1 METTTLLAEM
11 ARSEA
16 LKDLVI
22 EKDERIAELEA
33 ELLSALKRLQYYI
46 REVQDRV
53 WATEPYAKALES
65 VDKRINELEEKC
77 QGEPSG

>member
-1 METTTLLAEM
+1 MITADILT
-11 ARSEA
+11 EA
-16 LKDLVI
+16 GEQLRESRVRVK
-22 EKDERIAELEA
+22 ELEA